1 MFFNINI
8 FDISVFGA
16 KLQIYFDM
24 CKFFCTFVPF
34 FSKKTKKM
42 AKLLIIDDERGIRN
56 TLREI
61 LADEGYEVEVAENG
75 KQGLE
80 MAQAKAYDLIF
91 SDIKMPEM
99 DGMEVLKALKN
110 GENDE
115 NGDAALNGE
124 VPIVM
129 ITGHGD
135 VETAVQALKAGAYDF
150 LVKPLDLNRIL
161 ITTKNALESKNLR
174 QETKQLRKKV
184 AAKGATMVGE
194 SAAIQRVREIIDKVA
209 PTEARVLITG
219 PNGTGKE
226 VVAHLI
232 HENSARA
239 NGPMVEVNCAAIPS
253 ELIES
258 ELFGHMKGS
267 FTGAVKDRA
276 GKFEQADGGTLFLDE
291 IGDMS
296 LAAQTKVLRALQE
309 SEITRVGS
317 DKAIKVN
324 VRVLAATNKDLQ
336 KEIEA
341 GNFREDLFHR
351 LNVIP
356 IAVPALNDR
365 IEDIPLL
372 VSHFAEQICGEQG
385 IAVKEFEPAAI
396 KALQQIQW
404 TGNIRQLRNVVER
417 LIILAGAKI
426 TKEDV
431 EAYA

>member
-1 MFFNINI
+1 
-8 FDISVFGA
+8 
-16 KLQIYFDM
+16 M
-24 CKFFCTFVPF
+24 CKFFTNFAAIFEIIIVF
-34 FSKKTKKM
+34 MS
-42 AKLLIIDDERGIRN
+42 KLLIIDDERGIRN

-61 LADEGYEVEVAENG
+61 LADEGHEVDVAENG

-115 NGDAALNGE
+115 NGDATLNGE
-124 VPIVM
+124 TPVVM

-135 VETAVQALKAGAYDF
+135 VETAVQALKTGAFDF
-150 LVKPLDLNRIL
+150 LLKPLDLNRIL
-161 ITTKNALESKNLR
+161 ITTKNALENKSLK

-184 AAKGATMVGE
+184 AAKGLQMIGE
-194 SAAIQRVREIIDKVA
+194 SAAITRVREIIDKVA

-226 VVAHLI
+226 VVAHMI
-232 HENSARA
+232 HSLSARA

-336 KEIEA
+336 KEIAE

-372 VSHFAEQICGEQG
+372 VKYFSEQICGEQG
-385 IAVKEFEPAAI
+385 IAIKSFEPAAI
-396 KALQQIQW
+396 KALQSKNW

-431 EAYA
+431 DLYA

>member
-1 MFFNINI
+1 
-8 FDISVFGA
+8 
-16 KLQIYFDM
+16 
-24 CKFFCTFVPF
+24 
-34 FSKKTKKM
+34 M

-61 LADEGYEVEVAENG
+61 LADEGHEVEVAENG

-99 DGMEVLKALKN
+99 DGMEVLAKIVESRKSKVESE
-110 GENDE
+110 GEFASTE
-115 NGDAALNGE
+115 TP
-124 VPIVM
+124 VVM
-129 ITGHGD
+129 ISGHGD
-135 VETAVQALKAGAYDF
+135 VETAVQALKMGAYDF
-150 LVKPLDLNRIL
+150 LLKPLDLNRIL
-161 ITTKNALESKNLR
+161 ITTKNALESKSLK
-174 QETKQLRKKV
+174 QETKILRKKISS
-184 AAKGATMVGE
+184 KGPQMVGE
-194 SAAIQRVREIIDKVA
+194 SAAIMRVREIINKVA

-232 HENSARA
+232 HEQSARA
-239 NGPMVEVNCAAIPS
+239 AGPMVEVNCAAIPS

-317 DKAIKVN
+317 DKPVKVN
-324 VRVLAATNKDLQ
+324 VRVLAATNKDLA

-356 IAVPALNDR
+356 IHVPSLNER
-365 IEDIPLL
+365 LEDIPLL
-372 VSHFAEQICGEQG
+372 VDYFAAQICAEQG
-385 IAVKEFEPAAI
+385 IAVKTFEPEAI
-396 KALQQIQW
+396 KALQARQW

-417 LIILAGAKI
+417 LIILAGSQI
-426 TKEDV
+426 TADDV